1 MCLRFQG
8 SYTAQAGVSTRSY
21 YLSTLDVNQCQ
32 DPPQILLPHLSNHLH
47 TVPPIHPFYSRQI
60 TTWYSEE
67 AQKQI
72 NPGNGGRNGE
82 VNVDLRLTVL
92 KPRHASWLVDLYNH
106 LSSDIGGRQI
116 GKGWE
121 KAGITQLLDESFSLS
136 PEDPF
141 EEIEGSIEIS

>member
-1 MCLRFQG
+1 MTTTNFDRGKFNRRRKIMYLHFQG

-47 TVPPIHPFYSRQI
+47 TVPPIHPLHSRQI

-72 NPGNGGRNGE
+72 NPRDGGGNGE
-82 VNVDLRLTVL
+82 VNVDLRLTAL
-92 KPRHASWLVDLYNH
+92 KPLYASWLVNLYNH
-106 LSSDIGGRQI
+106 LSSDIGRRHI
-116 GKGWE
+116 
-121 KAGITQLLDESFSLS
+121 AITSSSHHFYLPSNF
-136 PEDPF
+136 
-141 EEIEGSIEIS
+141 

>member
-72 NPGNGGRNGE
+72 NTGNGGRNGE
-82 VNVDLRLTVL
+82 VNVDLRLAVL
-92 KPRHASWLVDLYNH
+92 KPRHASWLVDL
-106 LSSDIGGRQI
+106 
-116 GKGWE
+116 
-121 KAGITQLLDESFSLS
+121 
-136 PEDPF
+136 
-141 EEIEGSIEIS
+141 

>member
-1 MCLRFQG
+1 M
-8 SYTAQAGVSTRSY
+8 SRS
-21 YLSTLDVNQCQ
+21 
-32 DPPQILLPHLSNHLH
+32 PQILLPHLSNHLH
-47 TVPPIHPFYSRQI
+47 TVPPIHPFYGRQI
-60 TTWYSEE
+60 NTWHSEE

-106 LSSDIGGRQI
+106 LSRDIGRRQI
-116 GKGWE
+116 AKGWE
-121 KAGITQLLDESFSLS
+121 KAGITQLLYESFSLS